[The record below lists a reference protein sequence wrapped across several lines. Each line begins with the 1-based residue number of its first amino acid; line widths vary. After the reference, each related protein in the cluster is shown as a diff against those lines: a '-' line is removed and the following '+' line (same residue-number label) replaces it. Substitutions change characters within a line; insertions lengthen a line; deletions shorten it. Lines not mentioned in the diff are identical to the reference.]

1 MYSPKLK
8 KHSHIRLIKEVW
20 EVFPRGIRPLD
31 DRQKEVLVAIDFTL
45 FVLEQLDV
53 MKNENHKQYFINM
66 FLSRSNNLN
75 QIQISN
81 KYGICCDTVGGYSDM
96 YINIFERYLSLT
108 KRILPLFACK
118 KTEESIIKALTDR
131 AVYTN

>member
-20 EVFPRGIRPLD
+20 EVFQRGIRPLD

-81 KYGICCDTVGGYSDM
+81 KYGICCDTVGSYSDM

-108 KRILPLFACK
+108 KCILPLLACK
-118 KTEESIIKALTDR
+118 KTEENIIKALTDR
-131 AVYTN
+131 AVYAN

>member
-20 EVFPRGIRPLD
+20 EVFQRGIRPLD

-53 MKNENHKQYFINM
+53 RK
-66 FLSRSNNLN
+66 
-75 QIQISN
+75 
-81 KYGICCDTVGGYSDM
+81 
-96 YINIFERYLSLT
+96 
-108 KRILPLFACK
+108 
-118 KTEESIIKALTDR
+118 
-131 AVYTN
+131 